1 MAATLRIR
9 RDKLAEA
16 MVAAGM
22 SQQKHLA
29 TAMDMS
35 EPSIHRMLNERAMKA
50 QTLARLL
57 AALPDANFYELF
69 EVVDESEARS
79 LIREPFADLLCTA
92 SSRMDVSLEADS
104 DS

>member
-1 MAATLRIR
+1 MPATLRIR
-9 RDKLAEA
+9 RDNLAEA

-29 TAMDMS
+29 DAMGMS

-57 AALPDANFYELF
+57 AALPDASFEDLF
-69 EVVDESEARS
+69 EIVDESEARS
-79 LIREPFADLLCTA
+79 RVREPFPDLLRTA
-92 SSRMDVSLEADS
+92 AAQAAV
-104 DS
+104 

>member
-1 MAATLRIR
+1 MPATLRIR

-35 EPSIHRMLNERAMKA
+35 EPSIHRILKERDIQGK
-50 QTLARLL
+50 TLARLL

-69 EVVDESEARS
+69 EIVDEPEKSR
-79 LIREPFADLLCTA
+79 IRTPFQELLRAA
-92 SSRMDVSLEADS
+92 SIEQVAA
-104 DS
+104 

>member
-1 MAATLRIR
+1 MPATLRIR

-35 EPSIHRMLNERAMKA
+35 EPSIHRILKERDI
-50 QTLARLL
+50 QGR
-57 AALPDANFYELF
+57 
-69 EVVDESEARS
+69 RS
-79 LIREPFADLLCTA
+79 PACSPPSRTPTSTSCSRSSTSPRSRA
-92 SSRMDVSLEADS
+92 SAPRS
-104 DS
+104 